1 MLLHALKKSYEAD
14 VAEHSAVIDIYLQ
27 KPVGIGDH
35 DKLLEVVKDRFNKLT
50 CAKHSLDAP
59 EVIPT
64 LMSPSGRKFSFKTSS
79 DSKGL
84 WKIELSS
91 TEILSEIS
99 I

>member
-50 CAKHSLDAP
+50 CAKHSLDELDKIINVKEETKGKA
-59 EVIPT
+59 E
-64 LMSPSGRKFSFKTSS
+64 GEAKT
-79 DSKGL
+79 KN
-84 WKIELSS
+84 K
-91 TEILSEIS
+91 T
-99 I
+99 